1 MATTKMIAGLMGPT
15 LLAIGIAM
23 LVNARHFPEMAKQ
36 IGNDPGLIFVSGIL
50 LLVAGLAIVR
60 VHNVWSGGWRVV
72 VTVLGWLAVI
82 SGILRMLL
90 PFWAAS
96 IASSLGQSSTPV
108 SSARSCP
115 CSSAPFFPTKR
126 SPSIELYFANAL
138 SQAKSQGLI
147 RSSNRCQTPSKKILL
162 PPPASAIR
170 DRLRRR
176 RFR

>member
-1 MATTKMIAGLMGPT
+1 MATTKMIAGLLGPT

-60 VHNVWSGGWRVV
+60 VSGGWRVV
-72 VTVLGWLAVI
+72 VTVLGRLAVI

-108 SSARSCP
+108 IIGALVPLLVGAFLSYKA
-115 CSSAPFFPTKR
+115 FT
-126 SPSIELYFANAL
+126 IE
-138 SQAKSQGLI
+138 
-147 RSSNRCQTPSKKILL
+147 
-162 PPPASAIR
+162 
-170 DRLRRR
+170 
-176 RFR
+176 

>member
-23 LVNARHFPEMAKQ
+23 LVNARHFPEMAQQ
-36 IGNDPGLIFVSGIL
+36 IGNDQGLIFVSGIL

-60 VHNVWSGGWRVV
+60 VHNVWSGGWRIV

-90 PFWAAS
+90 PFGPRALLPVWDKAA
-96 IASSLGQSSTPV
+96 LQS

-126 SPSIELYFANAL
+126 SPSIELYFANVL
-138 SQAKSQGLI
+138 SQAKSQELI
-147 RSSNRCQTPSKKILL
+147 RRTNSSAECLL
-162 PPPASAIR
+162 LGVKR
-170 DRLRRR
+170 T
-176 RFR
+176 

>member
-15 LLAIGIAM
+15 RLAIGIAM

-36 IGNDPGLIFVSGIL
+36 IGNETDLRLGHSAPCGWLGN
-50 LLVAGLAIVR
+50 
-60 VHNVWSGGWRVV
+60 VHNVCGGWRVV

-108 SSARSCP
+108 
-115 CSSAPFFPTKR
+115 
-126 SPSIELYFANAL
+126 IIGAL
-138 SQAKSQGLI
+138 V
-147 RSSNRCQTPSKKILL
+147 PLL
-162 PPPASAIR
+162 VGAFLSDKAFTI
-170 DRLRRR
+170 D
-176 RFR
+176 

>member
-96 IASSLGQSSTPV
+96 IASSLGSSHHRR
-108 SSARSCP
+108 ARSVV
-115 CSSAPFFPTKR
+115 
-126 SPSIELYFANAL
+126 
-138 SQAKSQGLI
+138 
-147 RSSNRCQTPSKKILL
+147 
-162 PPPASAIR
+162 
-170 DRLRRR
+170 RRR
-176 RFR
+176 LSFLQSVHHRMSPTLPMPIAGKVTGTHPK

>member
-108 SSARSCP
+108 IIGALVPLFVSAFLSCL
-115 CSSAPFFPTKR
+115 SFLQSVHHRMSPT
-126 SPSIELYFANAL
+126 
-138 SQAKSQGLI
+138 
-147 RSSNRCQTPSKKILL
+147 L
-162 PPPASAIR
+162 PMPIAGKVTGTHPK
-170 DRLRRR
+170 
-176 RFR
+176 

>member
-72 VTVLGWLAVI
+72 VTVLG
-82 SGILRMLL
+82 
-90 PFWAAS
+90 
-96 IASSLGQSSTPV
+96 
-108 SSARSCP
+108 
-115 CSSAPFFPTKR
+115 CSP
-126 SPSIELYFANAL
+126 
-138 SQAKSQGLI
+138 
-147 RSSNRCQTPSKKILL
+147 
-162 PPPASAIR
+162 
-170 DRLRRR
+170 
-176 RFR
+176 

>member
-72 VTVLGWLAVI
+72 VTVLGWLAVHT
-82 SGILRMLL
+82 GDTEEF
-90 PFWAAS
+90 PKAADLTDDQLAAIVAGAKPS
-96 IASSLGQSSTPV
+96 VVKSLAG
-108 SSARSCP
+108 C
-115 CSSAPFFPTKR
+115 
-126 SPSIELYFANAL
+126 
-138 SQAKSQGLI
+138 
-147 RSSNRCQTPSKKILL
+147 
-162 PPPASAIR
+162 
-170 DRLRRR
+170 
-176 RFR
+176 

>member
-1 MATTKMIAGLMGPT
+1 MATTKMIAGLMGPNFY
-15 LLAIGIAM
+15 LAIGIAM

-108 SSARSCP
+108 IIGALVPLFVGAFLSYKA
-115 CSSAPFFPTKR
+115 FT
-126 SPSIELYFANAL
+126 IE
-138 SQAKSQGLI
+138 
-147 RSSNRCQTPSKKILL
+147 
-162 PPPASAIR
+162 
-170 DRLRRR
+170 
-176 RFR
+176 

>member
-96 IASSLGQSSTPV
+96 IASSLGQSSTP
-108 SSARSCP
+108 
-115 CSSAPFFPTKR
+115 
-126 SPSIELYFANAL
+126 IIIGAL
-138 SQAKSQGLI
+138 V
-147 RSSNRCQTPSKKILL
+147 PLL
-162 PPPASAIR
+162 VGAFLSYKAFTIA
-170 DRLRRR
+170 
-176 RFR
+176 

>member
-23 LVNARHFPEMAKQ
+23 LVHFPEMAKQ
-36 IGNDPGLIFVSGIL
+36 IGNHPGLIFVSGIL

-108 SSARSCP
+108 
-115 CSSAPFFPTKR
+115 
-126 SPSIELYFANAL
+126 IIGAL
-138 SQAKSQGLI
+138 V
-147 RSSNRCQTPSKKILL
+147 PLL
-162 PPPASAIR
+162 VGAFLSYKAFTI
-170 DRLRRR
+170 D
-176 RFR
+176 